1 MDGRELLTIGAV
13 AERAGIA
20 ASALRYYDREGIVTS
35 IRSPGGQR
43 RYPRSALRRIAFI
56 RAAQNVGLSLDE
68 IREALSTLPEGRT
81 PTAADW
87 ARLSRV
93 VARRASTSRS
103 RRSRRC
109 AGGLS
114 SCIGCGCL
122 SLADCALM
130 NPDDTAGRAG
140 LGRPL
145 PARAAAAA
153 ARGRAGRGVAPSN
166 TDATAARSG
175 PLTMSHSVVR
185 TCETVPT
192 RSPAGLWMP
201 MRAPT

>member
-1 MDGRELLTIGAV
+1 VDGRELLTIGAV

-35 IRSPGGQR
+35 VRSPGGQR

-87 ARLSRV
+87 ARLSRSWQTRLDEQIE
-93 VARRASTSRS
+93 ALEALRGR
-103 RRSRRC
+103 
-109 AGGLS
+109 LS

-130 NPDDTAGRAG
+130 NPGDTAGRAG
-140 LGRPL
+140 SGARYL
-145 PARAAAAA
+145 PA
-153 ARGRAGRGVAPSN
+153 
-166 TDATAARSG
+166 
-175 PLTMSHSVVR
+175 PLRRPHGGG
-185 TCETVPT
+185 
-192 RSPAGLWMP
+192 PAGASP
-201 MRAPT
+201 RRTPTPPPRDRAR